1 MTSDARAGTQAEPDE
16 SKETAADDGA
26 PAAAETPV
34 TGTPAAS
41 MGDYNLDRLERL
53 RALLTAPIRIPESAT
68 AAAAEPA
75 ADGDDDYAAPVVEE
89 APMTAVP
96 VASGT
101 GAPGT
106 GAVPVAPADAS
117 AKPAERPAERPATG
131 ATPRVSGS
139 RNRRTWSDAFLERP
153 VRALTAEEL
162 RDELAARLD
171 AAEAATADVRT
182 EAQADVGALRDQVEA
197 TETLVAELRDLLDS
211 ARADAETARADAERS
226 RSLALAAGRSAT
238 RSTVLAAV
246 ALVLALAGA
255 AAGALL
261 PL

>member
-26 PAAAETPV
+26 PAAAE
-34 TGTPAAS
+34 TPAAS

-68 AAAAEPA
+68 AATAEPA

-89 APMTAVP
+89 APVTGAVP

-101 GAPGT
+101 GA
-106 GAVPVAPADAS
+106 PVAPADAS
-117 AKPAERPAERPATG
+117 AKPAERSAERPATG

-171 AAEAATADVRT
+171 AAEAATAEVRT

>member
-16 SKETAADDGA
+16 SKETAADDGV
-26 PAAAETPV
+26 PAAAKTPV
-34 TGTPAAS
+34 AGTPAAS

-89 APMTAVP
+89 APV
-96 VASGT
+96 
-101 GAPGT
+101 T
-106 GAVPVAPADAS
+106 GAVPVAPGTGAARVAPADASATS
-117 AKPAERPAERPATG
+117 AKPAERSAERPATG

-182 EAQADVGALRDQVEA
+182 EALADVGALRDQVEVN
-197 TETLVAELRDLLDS
+197 ETLVAELSDLLDS
-211 ARADAETARADAERS
+211 ARVDAETARADAERS

-238 RSTVLAAV
+238 RSTVLAVV
-246 ALVLALAGA
+246 ALLISLAGA

>member
-26 PAAAETPV
+26 PAAAE
-34 TGTPAAS
+34 TPAAS

-75 ADGDDDYAAPVVEE
+75 ADVDDDYAAPVVEE
-89 APMTAVP
+89 APVTGAVP
-96 VASGT
+96 VAS
-101 GAPGT
+101 GT
-106 GAVPVAPADAS
+106 GAVPVAPADAP

-226 RSLALAAGRSAT
+226 RSLALAAGRSAA

-246 ALVLALAGA
+246 ALALALAGA